1 MGAPLPITG
10 LPAAATF
17 SDLDMLAVVPY
28 GTGATS
34 YMTVRQFKDAFI
46 NYTKIASK
54 SGINS
59 AVVATTILDYEY
71 GVTLAT
77 SIPMVVIYE
86 RVTGTNTGIF
96 AKLKDS
102 GSDLTTA
109 SDMSALAAT
118 SKRYVQLVNTGVAIV
133 ASGILSVSVTVG
145 SSIPATFKATVYGLR
160 TP

>member
-34 YMTVRQFKDAFI
+34 YMTVRQFKDAFV

-54 SGINS
+54 SGING
-59 AVVATTILDYEY
+59 AIVASTILDYEY

-77 SIPMVVIYE
+77 CIPMVAIYQ
-86 RVTGTNTGIF
+86 RVSGTVVGMF
-96 AKLKDS
+96 AKIKDS
-102 GSDLTTA
+102 SSDLTTA
-109 SDMSALAAT
+109 SDTSALAAT
-118 SKRYVQLVNTGVAIV
+118 TKRYIQNVNTGVSVV
-133 ASGILSVSVTVG
+133 ASGNLSVEVTVQ
-145 SSIPATFKATVYGLR
+145 SSSPVTFRATVYGLR